1 MKKAFIL
8 SVFVFVAAITAGCSP
23 AEERISSQE
32 VSVIKII
39 KPDYIPEFNNVITAF
54 NEENAHIQVR
64 FVDAPPASGQRHQMY
79 VSALDGKDS
88 SIDIYWINDEWT
100 EEFVEEG
107 YIIPLEDGFKTPQ
120 GKYIVDASSMF
131 SYDGS
136 LYALPIGLDMNYI
149 FRRSDII
156 GKLPD
161 NWYEITSECSKAA
174 NGIIPVSA
182 ENSDAQD
189 MLFNIIEIKNAQ
201 HCSYAEALMIY
212 KEIISDYYS
221 SGGTAISFSSEFKT
235 GNAVAMLGKSSMR
248 YRLNE
253 NTSAV
258 YGDVRMQQFPSG
270 GEKRIICGYG
280 LAINSNSKN
289 KDAALRLMKFLN
301 SNEAMKRLSRD
312 CGVMPV
318 IESLYDDDMVLDA
331 NPYMGENLKETV
343 KNADSC
349 GSYDISGESYR
360 KIEEAFLKYFSD
372 KQTAEET
379 GVLLDS
385 LLHKEE
391 GDFLK

>member
-8 SVFVFVAAITAGCSP
+8 SVFVFVAALTGGCSP
-23 AEERISSQE
+23 AQEEISSQE

-39 KPDYIPEFNNVITAF
+39 KPEHIPEFTNIITAF
-54 NEENAHIQVR
+54 NEENTDIQVR
-64 FVDAPPASGQRHQMY
+64 FVDAPLASGQRHQMY
-79 VSALDGKDS
+79 ISALDGKDS

-100 EEFVEEG
+100 QEFVEEG
-107 YIIPLEDGFKTPQ
+107 YIVPLENGFKTPQ
-120 GKYIVDASSMF
+120 EKYIVDASSMF
-131 SYDGS
+131 SYDGR

-156 GKLPD
+156 GKLSGD
-161 NWYEITSECSKAA
+161 WYGITSECSKAS

-182 ENSDAQD
+182 ENSDTQD

-201 HCSYAEALMIY
+201 HCSYSEALMIY
-212 KEIISDYYS
+212 KEIVSDYYS

-235 GNAVAMLGKSSMR
+235 GNAVAMLGKASMR
-248 YRLNE
+248 YRLNG

-258 YGDVRMQQFPSG
+258 HGNVSMQQLPSG
-270 GEKRIICGYG
+270 GENRIICGYG

-289 KDAALRLMKFLN
+289 KNAALRFMRFLN
-301 SNEAMKRLSRD
+301 SKEAMRRLSRD

-331 NPYMGENLKETV
+331 NPYMRENLKETV
-343 KNADSC
+343 KNAASC

-379 GVLLDS
+379 GALLDS
-385 LLHKEE
+385 LLHKKE
-391 GDFLK
+391 GDQK

>member
-8 SVFVFVAAITAGCSP
+8 SVFVFAATLLVGCSP
-23 AEERISSQE
+23 KEEGISSKE

-39 KPDYIPEFNNVITAF
+39 KPDYIPEFSNVITAF
-54 NEENAHIQVR
+54 NEENIDIQVR
-64 FVDAPPASGQRHQMY
+64 FVDAPLASGQRHQMY
-79 VSALDGKDS
+79 ISALDGKDS

-100 EEFVEEG
+100 KEFVEEG
-107 YIIPLEDGFKTPQ
+107 YIIPLENGFKTPQ
-120 GKYIVDASSMF
+120 GEYIVDASSMF

-156 GKLPD
+156 GKLSD
-161 NWYEITSECSKAA
+161 DWYGITSECSKAA

-201 HCSYAEALMIY
+201 HCSYAKALMIY

-235 GNAVAMLGKSSMR
+235 GNAVAMLGKASMR
-248 YRLNE
+248 YRLNG

-258 YGDVRMQQFPSG
+258 HGNVSMQQLPSG
-270 GEKRIICGYG
+270 GENRIICGYG

-289 KDAALRLMKFLN
+289 KDAALRFMKFLN
-301 SNEAMKRLSRD
+301 SNEAMRRLSRD

-331 NPYMGENLKETV
+331 NPYMRENLKETI
-343 KNADSC
+343 KNAASC
-349 GSYDISGESYR
+349 GSYNISGESYR

-379 GVLLDS
+379 GALLDS

-391 GDFLK
+391 GD